1 MDFESRDLS
10 FLAGNPSSRFDG
22 LFMRASIKAIARL
35 ARERDWSAEELRDY
49 VDDHSGYRH
58 YGFPDEASFDEFVST
73 MCNEFEIEPGQD
85 GLPREFYEHAGALV
99 DFAYYTV
106 RTSPR
111 PQPVLALLGGICL
124 ASCLIGRKIKSSL
137 GAKGNIFVATFAK
150 SAAGK
155 NRVLE
160 AFNEVATAA
169 GCPEYILPG
178 DMTSD
183 SALADALSRQPA
195 GLWPLDEF
203 GKFLRVA
210 NDEKASGPLVL
221 LISLIMRLF
230 TSCGLSNFVPKKFAD
245 SDKDR
250 VIDMPHLVIYATG
263 TPESLRFLTAEN
275 NRDGFNSRFV
285 FYGDDSSRPLHQ
297 SVEEVPIP
305 EPLLNWMKVAANYRP
320 HDGDVTWEPGEM
332 RTIPVTPEA
341 KLAWERFR
349 RRCDVLAAT
358 YTEDEGAS
366 IYARAAERA
375 SSLALIF
382 AASQVPIDRD
392 FSIEKAHMDWAIA
405 LTDWLTV
412 ANMKCASKVGE
423 NERERD
429 KAAIVAFITEKG
441 RGGATQSQVTIRF
454 QRMGARYRYELVTE
468 LEATDIIRKVE
479 TMSGKSRTATFYAAA
494 FAPAEPVAVGELAA
508 AAS

>member
-1 MDFESRDLS
+1 MDFLNRDLS
-10 FLAGNPSSRFDG
+10 FLDGKPSSKCDK
-22 LFMRASIKAIARL
+22 LFMRTPIKALARL
-35 ARERDWSAEELRDY
+35 TRENEWSAEELRDW
-49 VDDHSGYRH
+49 VQDHSGYRH
-58 YGFPDEASFDEFVST
+58 YGFPDEASFGEFVAT
-73 MCNEFEIEPGQD
+73 MCNDFEIESFQD
-85 GLPREFYEHAGALV
+85 GLPREFYEHAGALQ
-99 DFAYYTV
+99 DFTYYTI

-124 ASCLIGRKIKSSL
+124 VACLIGRKIKSAL

-150 SAAGK
+150 SASGK

-160 AFNEVATAA
+160 AFNEVTTAA

-183 SALADALSRQPA
+183 SALSDALSKHPA

-203 GKFLRVA
+203 GKFLKVA

-230 TSCGLSNFVPKKFAD
+230 TSCGLRNFVPKKFAD
-245 SDKDR
+245 ADKDR

-263 TPESLRFLTAEN
+263 TPESLRYLTKQN

-285 FYGDDSSRPLHQ
+285 FYGDDSERPLHQ
-297 SVEEVPIP
+297 NVEDIPIP
-305 EPLLNWMKVAANYRP
+305 ESLLNWMKVAANYRT

-332 RTIPVTPEA
+332 RVIPVSSEA
-341 KLAWERFR
+341 KLAWELFR

-375 SSLALIF
+375 SSIALIF
-382 AASQVPIDRD
+382 AASQVSIDKEFR
-392 FSIEKAHMDWAIA
+392 IEKSHMDWAIA

-412 ANMKCASKVGE
+412 ANMRCAEKVGA

-429 KAAIVAFITEKG
+429 KAAIVEFITEKK
-441 RGGATQSQVTIRF
+441 RGGATQSEVTIRF
-454 QRMGARYRYELVTE
+454 QRMGARYRYELLTE
-468 LEATDIIRKVE
+468 LEMTDIIRKVE
-479 TMSGKSRTATFYAAA
+479 TPTGKRTRTTLYAAE
-494 FAPAEPVAVGELAA
+494 FAPKEAVAELAL
-508 AAS
+508 